1 MGLTRTSK
9 KFKTKNKENI
19 IKHNNNTI
27 ALLGNPNVGKTT
39 IFNTLTG
46 LHSHTGN
53 WPGKTVSHQEGTL
66 KINNKT
72 YNIIDL
78 PGIYSLNAYSEEE
91 EIARD
96 FIKQKDI
103 GLIIMVLDSTSLE
116 RNLNL
121 VLQTKNIK
129 NNIIV
134 CINLL
139 DEAKKKHIEINIE
152 KLKHELELP
161 VIGITAKDK
170 KDINRLKNKIEKYK
184 LDQKTTKQ
192 TENTEEKA
200 KEIYRKCVKLK
211 EENYNK
217 KTLKIDKIITSKKY
231 GIPIMLLTLGIILWI
246 TIIGANYPSELL
258 TKLFSYLYN
267 KLFILFTNLNMNKT
281 LIDFLLNG
289 IFKITGWVISVMLPP
304 MAIFFPLFTLLEDL
318 GYLPRIAFNL
328 DNAFKNCGTNGK
340 QALTM
345 CMGYGC
351 NACGIIGC
359 RIIKSKK
366 EKLIAILTN
375 VFSPCNGK
383 FPTLIAIIS
392 IFLVSHTTNK
402 LTSSISAALLLLLII
417 LISIL
422 ITLIISKIL
431 SKTILKNESSEFT
444 LELPPYRKPK
454 ILNTIL
460 RSIIDRTI
468 FVLLRAIYITIPAGI
483 IIWFL
488 TNTTIND
495 KNLLLIISNILE
507 NFGSFIGLDGKIVL
521 AFILGLPAN
530 EIILPIILMIYTN
543 SQTLTNYTNLI
554 DLNNILMQNNWT
566 ITTAI
571 CFIILLIC
579 HYPCGTT
586 IATIKKETNSIKW
599 TILAIIL
606 PTLVGLILCITT
618 KTTLNIIT

>member
-19 IKHNNNTI
+19 TKHNNNII

-53 WPGKTVSHQEGTL
+53 WPGKTVSNQEGTL
-66 KINNKT
+66 KTNNKT
-72 YNIIDL
+72 YSIIDL

-91 EIARD
+91 EISRD
-96 FIKQKDI
+96 FIEKKDI
-103 GLIIMVLDSTSLE
+103 DLIIIVLDATSLE

-139 DEAKKKHIEINIE
+139 DEAKKKHIEIDID

-161 VIGITAKDK
+161 VIGITAKNK

-184 LDQKTTKQ
+184 LEKTATKP

-258 TKLFSYLYN
+258 TKFFSYLYD

-328 DNAFKNCGTNGK
+328 DNTFKKCGTNGK

-351 NACGIIGC
+351 NACGVIGC

-392 IFLVSHTTNK
+392 IFLISNTTSK
-402 LTSSISAALLLLLII
+402 LISSISAALLLLAII
-417 LISIL
+417 IISIL

-431 SKTILKNESSEFT
+431 SKTILKNESSGFT

-460 RSIIDRTI
+460 RSILDRTI

-488 TNTTIND
+488 TNITIHD
-495 KNLLLIISNILE
+495 KNLLLIISNTLE
-507 NFGSFIGLDGKIVL
+507 NFGSFIGLDGTIVL
-521 AFILGLPAN
+521 AFLLGLPAN
-530 EIILPIILMIYTN
+530 EIILPIMLMIYTN
-543 SQTLTNYTNLI
+543 SQTLTNYTTLM
-554 DLNNILMQNNWT
+554 DLNNILTQNNWT

-599 TILAIIL
+599 TTLAIIL
-606 PTLVGLILCITT
+606 PTLVGIILCITT
-618 KTTLNIIT
+618 KIIFNIIT

>member
-19 IKHNNNTI
+19 TKHNNNII

-103 GLIIMVLDSTSLE
+103 DLIIIVLDSTSLE

-152 KLKHELELP
+152 KLKRELELP

-170 KDINRLKNKIEKYK
+170 KDINKLKNKIEKYK
-184 LDQKTTKQ
+184 LDQKTTKH
-192 TENTEEKA
+192 TENTEENA

-392 IFLVSHTTNK
+392 IFLVSHTASK
-402 LTSSISAALLLLLII
+402 LTSSISAALLLLAII

-495 KNLLLIISNILE
+495 KNLLLMISNILE
-507 NFGSFIGLDGKIVL
+507 NFGSFIGLDGTIVL

-543 SQTLTNYTNLI
+543 SQALTNYTNLI

-618 KTTLNIIT
+618 KTTFNIIT

>member
-19 IKHNNNTI
+19 TKHNNNII

-103 GLIIMVLDSTSLE
+103 DLIIIVLDSTSLE

-152 KLKHELELP
+152 KLKRELELP

-170 KDINRLKNKIEKYK
+170 KDINKLKNKIEKYK
-184 LDQKTTKQ
+184 LDQKTTKH
-192 TENTEEKA
+192 TENTEEQA

-392 IFLVSHTTNK
+392 IFLVSHTASK
-402 LTSSISAALLLLLII
+402 LTSSISAALLLLAII

-495 KNLLLIISNILE
+495 KNLLLMISNILE
-507 NFGSFIGLDGKIVL
+507 NFGSFIGLDGTIVL

-618 KTTLNIIT
+618 KTTFNIIT

>member
-19 IKHNNNTI
+19 IKHNNNIIT
-27 ALLGNPNVGKTT
+27 LLGNPNVGKTT
-39 IFNTLTG
+39 IFNALTG

-53 WPGKTVSHQEGTL
+53 WPGKTVSNQEGTL
-66 KINNKT
+66 KINNRT
-72 YNIIDL
+72 YNVIDL

-91 EIARD
+91 EIAKN
-96 FIKQKDI
+96 FIEKKNID
-103 GLIIMVLDSTSLE
+103 LIIIVLDATSLE

-129 NNIIV
+129 NNILI

-139 DEAKKKHIEINIE
+139 DEAKKKHIEIDID
-152 KLKHELELP
+152 KLKQELELP
-161 VIGITAKDK
+161 VIGITAKNK
-170 KDINRLKNKIEKYK
+170 KDINRLKRKIEKYK
-184 LDQKTTKQ
+184 LDKKTTKH
-192 TENTEEKA
+192 TENTEKKA

-211 EENYNK
+211 EKNYNK
-217 KTLKIDKIITSKKY
+217 RTLQIDKIITSKKY

-258 TKLFSYLYN
+258 TKFFSYLYD
-267 KLFILFTNLNMNKT
+267 KLLILFTNLNMNKT

-328 DNAFKNCGTNGK
+328 DNTFKKCGTNGK

-351 NACGIIGC
+351 NACGVIGC

-392 IFLVSHTTNK
+392 IFLISNTANK
-402 LTSSISAALLLLLII
+402 LTSSISAALLLLTII
-417 LISIL
+417 IITIL

-444 LELPPYRKPK
+444 LELPAYRKPK

-460 RSIIDRTI
+460 KSIIDRTI

-488 TNTTIND
+488 TNITIHD
-495 KNLLLIISNILE
+495 KNLLLIISHTLE
-507 NFGSFIGLDGKIVL
+507 NFGSFIGLDGTIVL
-521 AFILGLPAN
+521 AFLLGLPAN

-543 SQTLTNYTNLI
+543 SKTLTNYTNLI
-554 DLNNILMQNNWT
+554 DLNSVLIQNNWT
-566 ITTAI
+566 IITAI

-599 TILAIIL
+599 TTLAIIL
-606 PTLVGLILCITT
+606 PTLVGITLCITT
-618 KTTLNIIT
+618 KIIFNIIT

>member
-19 IKHNNNTI
+19 TKHNNNII

-103 GLIIMVLDSTSLE
+103 GLIIIVLDSTSLE

-152 KLKHELELP
+152 KLKRELELP

-184 LDQKTTKQ
+184 LDQKATKH

-200 KEIYRKCVKLK
+200 KEIYRKCLK
-211 EENYNK
+211 AKNYNK

-392 IFLVSHTTNK
+392 IFLVSHTASK
-402 LTSSISAALLLLLII
+402 LTSSISAALLLLAII

-495 KNLLLIISNILE
+495 KNLLLMISNILE
-507 NFGSFIGLDGKIVL
+507 NFGSFIGLDGTIVL

-543 SQTLTNYTNLI
+543 SQALTNYTNLI

-618 KTTLNIIT
+618 KTTFNIIT